1 MGRIYYHT
9 HAIVLRKFRSNPKTL
24 KIVKFQFNPS
34 NREATRASRIMRLF
48 WKFESVAENSCGFLP
63 LFIFFFFLV
72 PSASRYLSP
81 HRVLGH
87 IIKLSPIRTKL
98 SGNKNWDFYVSMWD
112 KTWSSKQCTKYCQTS
127 NNTTR
132 YPSTVLISAEW
143 WWLTPGLTV
152 VPALAMKL

>member
-1 MGRIYYHT
+1 MGRISCHT

-24 KIVKFQFNPS
+24 KMVTFHFNEA

-48 WKFESVAENSCGFLP
+48 WKFKSIAENSCVFLP
-63 LFIFFFFLV
+63 LFIYIFFF

-81 HRVLGH
+81 HRVLGSH
-87 IIKLSPIRTKL
+87 YQAFPHKYKVF
-98 SGNKNWDFYVSMWD
+98 GNESWDFYASTWD
-112 KTWSSKQCTKYCQTS
+112 RTRGSKQRTEYCQTS

-143 WWLTPGLTV
+143 WWFTPGQTV
-152 VPALAMKL
+152 VPALSVKL